1 MSLLDP
7 GIEDPKAKR
16 RRYVVS
22 AIALALLLA
31 AGVGYLLRYSREK
44 RTVESFM
51 NAVLAGDMQQG
62 YQIWKPRANFTMK
75 DFEAFWG
82 PKGYYS
88 PIKSYKIEKA
98 VMPPDGSSG
107 VIVIVEI
114 SGEASFPS
122 SDDVI
127 KTAQLREARIWVE
140 RSDQSL
146 SFPPP

>member
-62 YQIWKPRANFTMK
+62 YQIWKPHANFTRK